1 MLDHFHILDI
11 ENNEIKRKFSE
22 MLFIKKYEN
31 DTLNLKTDI
40 TNLNSK
46 YSQIIFSRNERF

>member
-1 MLDHFHILDI
+1 M
-11 ENNEIKRKFSE
+11 EKFLE

-40 TNLNSK
+40 NNL
-46 YSQIIFSRNERF
+46 YSNCSRMIVSNDERF